1 MTVAH
6 INTVEGLDKAFA
18 DNGDKLVV
26 VDYFA
31 SWCGPCVTMGPK
43 FEAMAGE
50 FDGKAVFIKVDVD
63 EAEDAA
69 EKADIQVLPTFIL
82 YKEGKEVSR
91 MSGASDAKLHDLI
104 QANC

>member
-1 MTVAH
+1 
-6 INTVEGLDKAFA
+6 
-18 DNGDKLVV
+18 
-26 VDYFA
+26 
-31 SWCGPCVTMGPK
+31 
-43 FEAMAGE
+43 
-50 FDGKAVFIKVDVD
+50 AVFIKVDVD